1 MTDDAS
7 LTDFAGREDG
17 ADDAGDGG
25 SNDPDD
31 GTSSPENDA
40 PGPDDGPESD
50 DATDAEPETPTFT
63 YTSTPDGAE
72 CAACGAT
79 VEKRWHA
86 GEGGTAE
93 KPDLDPDALV
103 CSDCKEW

>member
-7 LTDFAGREDG
+7 LTDFAGSGDG

-25 SNDPDD
+25 SNDPDGGASDPED
-31 GTSSPENDA
+31 GA
-40 PGPDDGPESD
+40 PDPDDGPEPD
-50 DATDAEPETPTFT
+50 DATDAEPEAPTFT

-72 CAACGAT
+72 CAACGTT

-86 GEGGTAE
+86 GEGGVADDSE
-93 KPDLDPDALV
+93 LDPSALV
-103 CSDCKEW
+103 CPDCKEW

>member
-7 LTDFAGREDG
+7 LTDFAGSGDG
-17 ADDAGDGG
+17 ADDSADGADG
-25 SNDPDD
+25 ASDPED
-31 GTSSPENDA
+31 GA
-40 PGPDDGPESD
+40 HGPNDGPESD

-93 KPDLDPDALV
+93 NPDLNPDALV
-103 CSDCKEW
+103 CPDCKEW